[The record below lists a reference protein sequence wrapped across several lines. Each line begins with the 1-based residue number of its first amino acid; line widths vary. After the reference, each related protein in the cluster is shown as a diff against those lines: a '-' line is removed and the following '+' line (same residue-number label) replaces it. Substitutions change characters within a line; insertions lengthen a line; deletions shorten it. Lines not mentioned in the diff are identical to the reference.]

1 MFLLDTDHITIIQRK
16 PGSSLVTRIKKRGP
30 HRFFVSI
37 VSFHEQELG
46 WNAYLQG
53 RRSDDR
59 VLHAYRMFE
68 RILHDFTRM
77 QVLSF
82 DEAAL
87 ARFNSLRSSGVR
99 IGTMDLR
106 IAATVLC
113 RDFTLLTGN
122 LGEFRK
128 VAGLR
133 AEDWSH

>member
-1 MFLLDTDHITIIQRK
+1 MFLLDTDHVTTIQRM
-16 PGSSLVTRIKKRGP
+16 PGSSLVTRIRDRGP
-30 HRFFVSI
+30 NQFFVSI
-37 VSFHEQELG
+37 VSFHEQAMG
-46 WNAYLQG
+46 WNAYLHRAG
-53 RRSDDR
+53 SDDR

-87 ARFNSLRSSGVR
+87 ARFNSLRAGGIR

-106 IAATVLC
+106 IAATALS

-122 LGEFRK
+122 LADFRK

>member
-16 PGSSLVTRIKKRGP
+16 PGSTLVARIKDRGP
-30 HRFFVSI
+30 HDFFVSI
-37 VSFHEQELG
+37 VSFHEQARG
-46 WNAYLQG
+46 WNAYLHG
-53 RRSDDR
+53 AKSDDR
-59 VLHAYRMFE
+59 ILHAYRMFE

-106 IAATVLC
+106 IAATALS
-113 RDFTLLTGN
+113 RGFTLLTGN
-122 LGEFRK
+122 LGDFRK
-128 VAGLR
+128 VPGLR

>member
-1 MFLLDTDHITIIQRK
+1 MFILDTDHITIIQRK
-16 PGSSLVTRIKKRGP
+16 PGSALVTRIKDRGP
-30 HRFFVSI
+30 HHFFVSI
-37 VSFHEQELG
+37 VSFHEQALG
-46 WNAYLQG
+46 WNAYLHG
-53 RRSDDR
+53 ARSDNR

-68 RILHDFTRM
+68 RILHDFMRM

-106 IAATVLC
+106 IAATALS

-122 LGEFRK
+122 LEDFRK
-128 VAGLR
+128 VAELR